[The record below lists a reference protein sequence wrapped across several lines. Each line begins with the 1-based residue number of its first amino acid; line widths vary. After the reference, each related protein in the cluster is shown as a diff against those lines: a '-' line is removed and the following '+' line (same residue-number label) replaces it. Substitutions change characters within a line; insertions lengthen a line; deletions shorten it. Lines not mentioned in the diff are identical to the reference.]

1 MKSRSLL
8 VALTLLASVQLGQ
21 AQCPTQCP
29 TLARQATPDTLIT
42 LTEDELVAGL
52 RAIAEAYRTKGHTQR
67 QSELTAEHLRLL
79 KLQMLLNALG
89 LGALPPERPVYIA
102 PGAQPSQPEVRPS
115 RSEARPARSKG
126 QARPQAAPQRQPQSP
141 EVFYIQ
147 PYEPQ
152 RRTAPVASYSEA
164 TDARL
169 DRLEQAIQLLLQSH
183 QEEPSTRSTHTST
196 TIHTSRPSKTATDAQ
211 LDRLEQAIQLLLQSR
226 QEEPSTRNTHT
237 STTIHT
243 SRPSK
248 TERIVERTAIVQKEQ
263 NDSLLYRLQQ
273 EISSLRAALNEAKAQ
288 PTPAQTQPTP
298 AEAVKALP
306 PVTPVMPVTPLTP
319 LTPAQPIVRTDTIV
333 EIVEQPENPN
343 MLQRWQ
349 VFFEVGQSKL
359 SAESQQTLDRA
370 IQALNYRTTTKITL
384 TGYASPEGNADRNDL
399 LSLRRS
405 RAVRTYLL
413 NHGITPDRIESVAGG
428 VDHQAE
434 ERVSARRVDLV
445 LREK

>member
-1 MKSRSLL
+1 M
-8 VALTLLASVQLGQ
+8 A
-21 AQCPTQCP
+21 
-29 TLARQATPDTLIT
+29 PDTLIT

-52 RAIAEAYRTKGHTQR
+52 RAIAEAYRTKETPQR
-67 QSELTAEHLRLL
+67 QSELTAEQLRLL
-79 KLQMLLNALG
+79 KFQMLLNALG
-89 LGALPPERPVYIA
+89 LGALPQGTAFVHPQV
-102 PGAQPSQPEVRPS
+102 QPIHPQPT
-115 RSEARPARSKG
+115 AH
-126 QARPQAAPQRQPQSP
+126 PQHNPQRYPQYP
-141 EVFYIQ
+141 EAYYYRQ
-147 PYEPQ
+147 YEPQ
-152 RRTAPVASYSEA
+152 SRTTLSQGSEA

-169 DRLEQAIQLLLQSH
+169 DRLEQILL
-183 QEEPSTRSTHTST
+183 
-196 TIHTSRPSKTATDAQ
+196 
-211 LDRLEQAIQLLLQSR
+211 LLLQSR
-226 QEEPSTRNTHT
+226 SNDSRTTTTVQPSR
-237 STTIHT
+237 SSKSGRTI
-243 SRPSK
+243 
-248 TERIVERTAIVQKEQ
+248 ERTTVVQGQ
-263 NDSLLYRLQQ
+263 RNDTLLYRLQQ
-273 EISSLRAALNEAKAQ
+273 ELASLRASITEAQAMAQ
-288 PTPAQTQPTP
+288 QTPTQPQQTP

-306 PVTPVMPVTPLTP
+306 PVTPVTPVTPLTP

-349 VFFEVGQSKL
+349 VFFGVGQSKL

-370 IQALNYRTTTKITL
+370 IQALNYRTTTKVTL

-434 ERVSARRVDLV
+434 ERVSARRVDIV

>member
-8 VALTLLASVQLGQ
+8 IALSLLATAHIGSTQST
-21 AQCPTQCP
+21 AQSPVRGAQT
-29 TLARQATPDTLIT
+29 APDTLIT

-52 RAIAEAYRTKGHTQR
+52 RAIAEAYRTKETPQR
-67 QSELTAEHLRLL
+67 QSELTAEQLRLL
-79 KLQMLLNALG
+79 KFQMLLNALG
-89 LGALPPERPVYIA
+89 LGALPQGPAFVHPQVQPIHPQPTAHPQHNPQHYPQYPEAYYY
-102 PGAQPSQPEVRPS
+102 
-115 RSEARPARSKG
+115 
-126 QARPQAAPQRQPQSP
+126 RQ
-141 EVFYIQ
+141 
-147 PYEPQ
+147 YEPQ
-152 RRTAPVASYSEA
+152 SRTTLSQGSEA

-169 DRLEQAIQLLLQSH
+169 DRLEQILL
-183 QEEPSTRSTHTST
+183 
-196 TIHTSRPSKTATDAQ
+196 
-211 LDRLEQAIQLLLQSR
+211 LLLQSR
-226 QEEPSTRNTHT
+226 SNDSRTTTTVLPSR
-237 STTIHT
+237 SSKSGRTI
-243 SRPSK
+243 
-248 TERIVERTAIVQKEQ
+248 ERTTVVQGQ
-263 NDSLLYRLQQ
+263 RNDSLLYRLQQ
-273 EISSLRAALNEAKAQ
+273 ELASLRASITEAQQAMAQ
-288 PTPAQTQPTP
+288 QTPAQPQQTL

-306 PVTPVMPVTPLTP
+306 PVTPVTPVTPLTP

-349 VFFEVGQSKL
+349 VFFGVGQSKL

-370 IQALNYRTTTKITL
+370 IQALNYRTTTKVTL

-434 ERVSARRVDLV
+434 ERVSARRVDII

>member
-29 TLARQATPDTLIT
+29 TLARQAAPDTLIT

-89 LGALPPERPVYIA
+89 LGTLPPPERPVYIA

-169 DRLEQAIQLLLQSH
+169 DRLEQAIQLLLQSR

-196 TIHTSRPSKTATDAQ
+196 TIHTSRPSKT
-211 LDRLEQAIQLLLQSR
+211 
-226 QEEPSTRNTHT
+226 
-237 STTIHT
+237 
-243 SRPSK
+243 
-248 TERIVERTAIVQKEQ
+248 ERIVERTTVVQKEQ

-349 VFFEVGQSKL
+349 VFFGVGQSKL

-370 IQALNYRTTTKITL
+370 IQAMNYRTTTKITL

-413 NHGITPDRIESVAGG
+413 NHGITPDRIKSVAAG

-434 ERVSARRVDLV
+434 EHVSARRVDLV

>member
-21 AQCPTQCP
+21 AQCPTQCS
-29 TLARQATPDTLIT
+29 TLARQAAPDTLIT

-102 PGAQPSQPEVRPS
+102 PEAQPSQPEVQLS

-152 RRTAPVASYSEA
+152 RRTAPVAPYSEA

-169 DRLEQAIQLLLQSH
+169 DRLEQAIQLLLQSR
-183 QEEPSTRSTHTST
+183 QEEPSTRSS
-196 TIHTSRPSKTATDAQ
+196 
-211 LDRLEQAIQLLLQSR
+211 
-226 QEEPSTRNTHT
+226 HT

-273 EISSLRAALNEAKAQ
+273 EISSLRAALDEAKAQ

-306 PVTPVMPVTPLTP
+306 PVTPVTPVTPLTP

-349 VFFEVGQSKL
+349 VFFGVGQSKL

-370 IQALNYRTTTKITL
+370 IQALNYRTTTKVTV

-434 ERVSARRVDLV
+434 ERVSARRVDIV
-445 LREK
+445 LSEK

>member
-8 VALTLLASVQLGQ
+8 IALSLLATAHIGSAQSTAQSPVRGVQT
-21 AQCPTQCP
+21 A
-29 TLARQATPDTLIT
+29 PDTLIT

-52 RAIAEAYRTKGHTQR
+52 RAIAEAYRTKETPQR
-67 QSELTAEHLRLL
+67 QSELTAEQLRLL
-79 KLQMLLNALG
+79 KFQMLLNALG
-89 LGALPPERPVYIA
+89 LGALPQGTAFVHPQV
-102 PGAQPSQPEVRPS
+102 QPIHPQPT
-115 RSEARPARSKG
+115 AH
-126 QARPQAAPQRQPQSP
+126 PQHNPQRYPQYP
-141 EVFYIQ
+141 EAYYYRQ
-147 PYEPQ
+147 YEPQ
-152 RRTAPVASYSEA
+152 SRTTLSQGSEA

-169 DRLEQAIQLLLQSH
+169 DRLEQILL
-183 QEEPSTRSTHTST
+183 
-196 TIHTSRPSKTATDAQ
+196 
-211 LDRLEQAIQLLLQSR
+211 LLLQSR
-226 QEEPSTRNTHT
+226 SNDSRTTTTVLPSR
-237 STTIHT
+237 SSKSGRTI
-243 SRPSK
+243 
-248 TERIVERTAIVQKEQ
+248 ERTTVVQGQ
-263 NDSLLYRLQQ
+263 RNDSLLYRLQQ
-273 EISSLRAALNEAKAQ
+273 ELASLRASITEAQAMAQQTSAQ
-288 PTPAQTQPTP
+288 PQQTP

-306 PVTPVMPVTPLTP
+306 PVTPVTPVMPLTP

-349 VFFEVGQSKL
+349 VFFGVGQSKL

-370 IQALNYRTTTKITL
+370 IQALNYRTTTKVTL

-434 ERVSARRVDLV
+434 EHVSARRVDIV

>member
-29 TLARQATPDTLIT
+29 TLARQAAPDTLIT

-115 RSEARPARSKG
+115 HSEARPARSKG

-169 DRLEQAIQLLLQSH
+169 DRLEQAIQLLLQSR
-183 QEEPSTRSTHTST
+183 QEVPSTRS
-196 TIHTSRPSKTATDAQ
+196 
-211 LDRLEQAIQLLLQSR
+211 
-226 QEEPSTRNTHT
+226 THT

-248 TERIVERTAIVQKEQ
+248 TERIVERTTVVQKEQ

-273 EISSLRAALNEAKAQ
+273 EISSLRASLNEAKAQ

-349 VFFEVGQSKL
+349 VFFGVGLSKL

-370 IQALNYRTTTKITL
+370 IQAMNYRTTTKVTL
-384 TGYASPEGNADRNDL
+384 TGYASPEGNADLNDL

>member
-29 TLARQATPDTLIT
+29 TLARQAAPDTLIT

-169 DRLEQAIQLLLQSH
+169 DRLEQAIQLLLQSR

-196 TIHTSRPSKTATDAQ
+196 TV
-211 LDRLEQAIQLLLQSR
+211 
-226 QEEPSTRNTHT
+226 
-237 STTIHT
+237 HT

-288 PTPAQTQPTP
+288 PTPAQAQPTP

-306 PVTPVMPVTPLTP
+306 PVTLVTPVTPLTP

-359 SAESQQTLDRA
+359 SAESQQILDRA
-370 IQALNYRTTTKITL
+370 IQAMNYRTTTKVTL
-384 TGYASPEGNADRNDL
+384 TGYASPEGNADLNDL

>member
-29 TLARQATPDTLIT
+29 TLARQAAPDTLIT

-169 DRLEQAIQLLLQSH
+169 DRLEQAIQLLLQSR
-183 QEEPSTRSTHTST
+183 QEELSTRS
-196 TIHTSRPSKTATDAQ
+196 
-211 LDRLEQAIQLLLQSR
+211 
-226 QEEPSTRNTHT
+226 THT

-306 PVTPVMPVTPLTP
+306 PVTPVMPVMPLTP

-384 TGYASPEGNADRNDL
+384 TGYASPEGNADLNDL

>member
-8 VALTLLASVQLGQ
+8 IALSLLATAHIGS
-21 AQCPTQCP
+21 AQSTAQSPVRGAQT
-29 TLARQATPDTLIT
+29 APDTLIT

-52 RAIAEAYRTKGHTQR
+52 RAIAEAYRTKETPQR
-67 QSELTAEHLRLL
+67 QSELTAEQLRLL
-79 KLQMLLNALG
+79 KFQMLLNALG
-89 LGALPPERPVYIA
+89 LGALPQGTAFVHPQGTAFVHPQV
-102 PGAQPSQPEVRPS
+102 QPIHPQPT
-115 RSEARPARSKG
+115 AH
-126 QARPQAAPQRQPQSP
+126 PQHNPQRYPQYP
-141 EVFYIQ
+141 EAYYYRQ
-147 PYEPQ
+147 YEPQ
-152 RRTAPVASYSEA
+152 SRTTLSQGSEA

-169 DRLEQAIQLLLQSH
+169 DRLEQILL
-183 QEEPSTRSTHTST
+183 
-196 TIHTSRPSKTATDAQ
+196 
-211 LDRLEQAIQLLLQSR
+211 LLLQSR
-226 QEEPSTRNTHT
+226 SNDSRTTTTVLPSR
-237 STTIHT
+237 SSKSGRTI
-243 SRPSK
+243 
-248 TERIVERTAIVQKEQ
+248 ERTTVVQGQ
-263 NDSLLYRLQQ
+263 RNDSLLYRLQQ
-273 EISSLRAALNEAKAQ
+273 ELASLRASITEAQAMAQ
-288 PTPAQTQPTP
+288 QTPAQPQQTP

-306 PVTPVMPVTPLTP
+306 PVTPVTPVTPLTP

-349 VFFEVGQSKL
+349 VFFGVGQSKL

-370 IQALNYRTTTKITL
+370 IQALNYRTTTKVTL

-434 ERVSARRVDLV
+434 EHVSARRVDIV

>member
-21 AQCPTQCP
+21 AQCPTQCS
-29 TLARQATPDTLIT
+29 TLARQAAPDTLIT

-115 RSEARPARSKG
+115 RSEARPARSKE
-126 QARPQAAPQRQPQSP
+126 QARPQATPQRQPQSP
-141 EVFYIQ
+141 EIFYIQ

-152 RRTAPVASYSEA
+152 RRTAPAASYSET

-169 DRLEQAIQLLLQSH
+169 DRLEQAIQLLLQSR
-183 QEEPSTRSTHTST
+183 QEVPSTRSS
-196 TIHTSRPSKTATDAQ
+196 
-211 LDRLEQAIQLLLQSR
+211 
-226 QEEPSTRNTHT
+226 HT

-273 EISSLRAALNEAKAQ
+273 EISSLRAALDEAKAQ

-349 VFFEVGQSKL
+349 VFFGVGQSKL

-384 TGYASPEGNADRNDL
+384 TGYASPEGNADLNDL

>member
-8 VALTLLASVQLGQ
+8 IALSLLATAHIGS
-21 AQCPTQCP
+21 AQSTAQSPVRGAQT
-29 TLARQATPDTLIT
+29 APDTLIT

-52 RAIAEAYRTKGHTQR
+52 RAIAEAYRTKETPQR
-67 QSELTAEHLRLL
+67 QSELTAEQLRLL
-79 KLQMLLNALG
+79 KFQMLLNALG
-89 LGALPPERPVYIA
+89 LGALPQGTAFVHPQV
-102 PGAQPSQPEVRPS
+102 QPIHPQPT
-115 RSEARPARSKG
+115 AH
-126 QARPQAAPQRQPQSP
+126 PQHNPQRYPQYP
-141 EVFYIQ
+141 EAYYYRQ
-147 PYEPQ
+147 YEPQ
-152 RRTAPVASYSEA
+152 SRITLSQGSEA

-169 DRLEQAIQLLLQSH
+169 DRLEQILL
-183 QEEPSTRSTHTST
+183 
-196 TIHTSRPSKTATDAQ
+196 
-211 LDRLEQAIQLLLQSR
+211 LLLQSR
-226 QEEPSTRNTHT
+226 SNDSRTTTTVLPSRSSKSGRTIER
-237 STTIHT
+237 TTI
-243 SRPSK
+243 
-248 TERIVERTAIVQKEQ
+248 VQGQ
-263 NDSLLYRLQQ
+263 RNDSLLYRLQQ
-273 EISSLRAALNEAKAQ
+273 ELASLRASITEAQAMAQ
-288 PTPAQTQPTP
+288 QTPAQPQQTP

-306 PVTPVMPVTPLTP
+306 PVTPVTPVTPLTP

-349 VFFEVGQSKL
+349 VFFGVGQSKL

>member
-8 VALTLLASVQLGQ
+8 IALSLLATAHIGS
-21 AQCPTQCP
+21 AQSTAQSPVRGAQT
-29 TLARQATPDTLIT
+29 APDTLIT

-52 RAIAEAYRTKGHTQR
+52 RAIAEAYRTKETPQR
-67 QSELTAEHLRLL
+67 QSELTAEQLRLL
-79 KLQMLLNALG
+79 KFQMLLNALG
-89 LGALPPERPVYIA
+89 LGALPQGPAFVHPQV
-102 PGAQPSQPEVRPS
+102 QPIHPQPT
-115 RSEARPARSKG
+115 AHL
-126 QARPQAAPQRQPQSP
+126 QHNPQRYPQYP
-141 EVFYIQ
+141 EAYYYRQ
-147 PYEPQ
+147 YEPQ
-152 RRTAPVASYSEA
+152 SRTTLSQGSEA

-169 DRLEQAIQLLLQSH
+169 DRLEQILL
-183 QEEPSTRSTHTST
+183 
-196 TIHTSRPSKTATDAQ
+196 
-211 LDRLEQAIQLLLQSR
+211 LLLQSR
-226 QEEPSTRNTHT
+226 SNDSRTTTTVLPSR
-237 STTIHT
+237 SSKSGRTI
-243 SRPSK
+243 
-248 TERIVERTAIVQKEQ
+248 ERTTVVQGQ
-263 NDSLLYRLQQ
+263 RNDSLLYRLQQ
-273 EISSLRAALNEAKAQ
+273 ELASLRASITEAQAMAQ
-288 PTPAQTQPTP
+288 QTPAQPQQTP

-306 PVTPVMPVTPLTP
+306 PVTPVTPVMPLTP

-349 VFFEVGQSKL
+349 VFFGVGQSKL

-370 IQALNYRTTTKITL
+370 IQALNYRTTTKVTL
-384 TGYASPEGNADRNDL
+384 TGYASPEGNADLNDL

-434 ERVSARRVDLV
+434 ERVSARRVDIV

>member
-8 VALTLLASVQLGQ
+8 IALSLLATAHIGS
-21 AQCPTQCP
+21 AQSTAQSPVRGAQT
-29 TLARQATPDTLIT
+29 APDTLIT

-52 RAIAEAYRTKGHTQR
+52 RAIAEAYRTKETPQR
-67 QSELTAEHLRLL
+67 QSELTAEQLRLL
-79 KLQMLLNALG
+79 KFQMLLNALG
-89 LGALPPERPVYIA
+89 LGALPQGTAFVHPQV
-102 PGAQPSQPEVRPS
+102 QPIHPQPT
-115 RSEARPARSKG
+115 AH
-126 QARPQAAPQRQPQSP
+126 PQHNPQRYPQYP
-141 EVFYIQ
+141 EAYYYRQ
-147 PYEPQ
+147 YEPQ
-152 RRTAPVASYSEA
+152 SRTTLSQGSEA

-169 DRLEQAIQLLLQSH
+169 DRLEQILL
-183 QEEPSTRSTHTST
+183 
-196 TIHTSRPSKTATDAQ
+196 
-211 LDRLEQAIQLLLQSR
+211 LLLQSR
-226 QEEPSTRNTHT
+226 SNDSRTTTTVLPSR
-237 STTIHT
+237 SSKSGRTI
-243 SRPSK
+243 
-248 TERIVERTAIVQKEQ
+248 ERTTVVQGQ
-263 NDSLLYRLQQ
+263 RNDSLLYRLQQ
-273 EISSLRAALNEAKAQ
+273 ELASLRASITEAQAMAQ
-288 PTPAQTQPTP
+288 QTPAQPQQTP

-306 PVTPVMPVTPLTP
+306 PVTPVTPVTPLTP

-349 VFFEVGQSKL
+349 VFFGVGLSKL

-370 IQALNYRTTTKITL
+370 IQALNYRTTTKVTL

-434 ERVSARRVDLV
+434 EHVSARRVDIV

>member
-8 VALTLLASVQLGQ
+8 IALSLLATAHIGS
-21 AQCPTQCP
+21 AQSTAQSPVRGAQT
-29 TLARQATPDTLIT
+29 APDTLIT

-52 RAIAEAYRTKGHTQR
+52 RAIAEAYRTKETPQR
-67 QSELTAEHLRLL
+67 QSELTAEQLRLL
-79 KLQMLLNALG
+79 KFQMLLNALG
-89 LGALPPERPVYIA
+89 LGALPQGTAFVHPQV
-102 PGAQPSQPEVRPS
+102 QPIHPQPT
-115 RSEARPARSKG
+115 AH
-126 QARPQAAPQRQPQSP
+126 PQHNPQRYPQYP
-141 EVFYIQ
+141 EAYYYRQ
-147 PYEPQ
+147 YEPQ
-152 RRTAPVASYSEA
+152 SRTTLSQGSEA

-169 DRLEQAIQLLLQSH
+169 DRLEQILL
-183 QEEPSTRSTHTST
+183 
-196 TIHTSRPSKTATDAQ
+196 
-211 LDRLEQAIQLLLQSR
+211 LLLQSR
-226 QEEPSTRNTHT
+226 SNDSRTTTTVLPSR
-237 STTIHT
+237 SSKSGRTI
-243 SRPSK
+243 
-248 TERIVERTAIVQKEQ
+248 ERTTVVQGQ
-263 NDSLLYRLQQ
+263 RNDSLLYRLQQ
-273 EISSLRAALNEAKAQ
+273 ELASLRASITEAQAMAQ
-288 PTPAQTQPTP
+288 QTPAQAQPTP

-306 PVTPVMPVTPLTP
+306 PVTPVTPVTPLTP

-349 VFFEVGQSKL
+349 VFFGVGQSKL

-370 IQALNYRTTTKITL
+370 IQALNYRTTTKVTL

-434 ERVSARRVDLV
+434 ERVSARRVDIV

>member
-8 VALTLLASVQLGQ
+8 IALSLLATAHIGSAQSTAQSPVRGVQT
-21 AQCPTQCP
+21 A
-29 TLARQATPDTLIT
+29 PDTLIT

-52 RAIAEAYRTKGHTQR
+52 RAIAEAYRTKETPQR
-67 QSELTAEHLRLL
+67 QSELTAEQLRLL
-79 KLQMLLNALG
+79 KFQMLLNALG
-89 LGALPPERPVYIA
+89 LGALPQGTAFVHPQV
-102 PGAQPSQPEVRPS
+102 QPIHPQPT
-115 RSEARPARSKG
+115 AH
-126 QARPQAAPQRQPQSP
+126 PQHNPQRYPQYP
-141 EVFYIQ
+141 EAYYYRQ
-147 PYEPQ
+147 YEPQ
-152 RRTAPVASYSEA
+152 SRTTLSQGSEA

-169 DRLEQAIQLLLQSH
+169 DRLEQILL
-183 QEEPSTRSTHTST
+183 
-196 TIHTSRPSKTATDAQ
+196 
-211 LDRLEQAIQLLLQSR
+211 LLLQSR
-226 QEEPSTRNTHT
+226 SNDSRTTTTVLPSR
-237 STTIHT
+237 SSKSGRTI
-243 SRPSK
+243 
-248 TERIVERTAIVQKEQ
+248 ERTTVVQGQ
-263 NDSLLYRLQQ
+263 RNDSLLYRLQQ
-273 EISSLRAALNEAKAQ
+273 ELASLRASITEAQAMAQ
-288 PTPAQTQPTP
+288 QTPAQPQQTP

-306 PVTPVMPVTPLTP
+306 PITPVTPVTPLTP

-349 VFFEVGQSKL
+349 VFFGVGQSKL

-370 IQALNYRTTTKITL
+370 IQALNYRTTTKVTV

>member
-29 TLARQATPDTLIT
+29 TLARQAAPDTLIT

-102 PGAQPSQPEVRPS
+102 PEAQPSQPEVRLS

-126 QARPQAAPQRQPQSP
+126 QTRPQAAPQRQPQSP

-169 DRLEQAIQLLLQSH
+169 DRLEQAIQLLLQSR
-183 QEEPSTRSTHTST
+183 QEEPSTRS
-196 TIHTSRPSKTATDAQ
+196 
-211 LDRLEQAIQLLLQSR
+211 
-226 QEEPSTRNTHT
+226 THT

-349 VFFEVGQSKL
+349 VFFGVGQSKL

-370 IQALNYRTTTKITL
+370 IQAMNYRTATKVTL
-384 TGYASPEGNADRNDL
+384 TGYASPEGNADLNDL

-413 NHGITPDRIESVAGG
+413 NHGITPNRIESVAGG

-434 ERVSARRVDLV
+434 EHVSARRVDLV

>member
-8 VALTLLASVQLGQ
+8 IALSLLATAHIGS
-21 AQCPTQCP
+21 AQSTAQSPVRGAQT
-29 TLARQATPDTLIT
+29 APDTLIT

-52 RAIAEAYRTKGHTQR
+52 RAIAEAYRTKETPQR
-67 QSELTAEHLRLL
+67 QSELTAEQLRLL
-79 KLQMLLNALG
+79 KFQMLLNALG
-89 LGALPPERPVYIA
+89 LGALPQGTAFVHPQV
-102 PGAQPSQPEVRPS
+102 QPIHPQPT
-115 RSEARPARSKG
+115 AH
-126 QARPQAAPQRQPQSP
+126 PQHNPQRYPQYP
-141 EVFYIQ
+141 EAYYYRQ
-147 PYEPQ
+147 YEPQ
-152 RRTAPVASYSEA
+152 SRTTLSQGSEA

-169 DRLEQAIQLLLQSH
+169 DRLEQILL
-183 QEEPSTRSTHTST
+183 
-196 TIHTSRPSKTATDAQ
+196 
-211 LDRLEQAIQLLLQSR
+211 LLLQSR
-226 QEEPSTRNTHT
+226 SNDSRTTTTVLPSRSSKSGRTIER
-237 STTIHT
+237 TTI
-243 SRPSK
+243 
-248 TERIVERTAIVQKEQ
+248 VQGQ
-263 NDSLLYRLQQ
+263 RNDSLLYRLQQ
-273 EISSLRAALNEAKAQ
+273 ELASLRASITEAQAMAQ
-288 PTPAQTQPTP
+288 QTPAQPQQTP

-306 PVTPVMPVTPLTP
+306 PVTPVTPVTPLTP

-349 VFFEVGQSKL
+349 VFFGVGQSKL

>member
-8 VALTLLASVQLGQ
+8 IALSLLATAHIGS
-21 AQCPTQCP
+21 AQSSAQSTAQSPVRGAQT
-29 TLARQATPDTLIT
+29 APDTLIT

-52 RAIAEAYRTKGHTQR
+52 RAIAEAYRTKETPQR
-67 QSELTAEHLRLL
+67 QSELTAEQLRLL
-79 KLQMLLNALG
+79 KFQMLLNALG
-89 LGALPPERPVYIA
+89 LGALPQGTAFVHPQV
-102 PGAQPSQPEVRPS
+102 QPIHPQPT
-115 RSEARPARSKG
+115 AH
-126 QARPQAAPQRQPQSP
+126 PQHNPQRYPQYP
-141 EVFYIQ
+141 EAYYYRQ
-147 PYEPQ
+147 YEPQ
-152 RRTAPVASYSEA
+152 SRTTLSQGSEA

-169 DRLEQAIQLLLQSH
+169 DRLEQILL
-183 QEEPSTRSTHTST
+183 
-196 TIHTSRPSKTATDAQ
+196 
-211 LDRLEQAIQLLLQSR
+211 LLLQSR
-226 QEEPSTRNTHT
+226 SNDSRTTTTVLPSR
-237 STTIHT
+237 SSKSGRTI
-243 SRPSK
+243 
-248 TERIVERTAIVQKEQ
+248 ERTTVVQGQ
-263 NDSLLYRLQQ
+263 RNDSLLYRLQQ
-273 EISSLRAALNEAKAQ
+273 ELASLRASITEAQAMAQ
-288 PTPAQTQPTP
+288 QTPAQPQQTP

-306 PVTPVMPVTPLTP
+306 PVTPVTPVMPLTP

-349 VFFEVGQSKL
+349 VFFGVGQSKL

-370 IQALNYRTTTKITL
+370 IQALNYRTTTKVTL

-434 ERVSARRVDLV
+434 EHVSARRVDIV

>member
-8 VALTLLASVQLGQ
+8 IALSLLATAHIGS
-21 AQCPTQCP
+21 AQSIAQSPVRGAKT
-29 TLARQATPDTLIT
+29 APDTLIT

-52 RAIAEAYRTKGHTQR
+52 RAIAEAYRTKETPQR
-67 QSELTAEHLRLL
+67 QSELTAEQLRLL
-79 KLQMLLNALG
+79 KFQMLLNALG
-89 LGALPPERPVYIA
+89 LGALPQGPAFVHPQVQPIHPQPTAHPQHNPQHYPQYPEAYYY
-102 PGAQPSQPEVRPS
+102 
-115 RSEARPARSKG
+115 
-126 QARPQAAPQRQPQSP
+126 RQ
-141 EVFYIQ
+141 
-147 PYEPQ
+147 YEPQ
-152 RRTAPVASYSEA
+152 SRTTLSQGSEA

-169 DRLEQAIQLLLQSH
+169 DRLEQILL
-183 QEEPSTRSTHTST
+183 
-196 TIHTSRPSKTATDAQ
+196 
-211 LDRLEQAIQLLLQSR
+211 LLLQSR
-226 QEEPSTRNTHT
+226 SNDSRTTTTVLPSR
-237 STTIHT
+237 SSKSGRTI
-243 SRPSK
+243 
-248 TERIVERTAIVQKEQ
+248 ERTTVVQGQ
-263 NDSLLYRLQQ
+263 RNDSLLYRLQQ
-273 EISSLRAALNEAKAQ
+273 ELASLRASITEAQAMAQ
-288 PTPAQTQPTP
+288 QTPAQPQQTP

-306 PVTPVMPVTPLTP
+306 PVTPVTPVTPLTP

-349 VFFEVGQSKL
+349 VFFGVGQSKL

-370 IQALNYRTTTKITL
+370 IQALNYRTTTKVTL

-405 RAVRTYLL
+405 RAVRAYLL

-434 ERVSARRVDLV
+434 EHVSARRVDIV

>member
-8 VALTLLASVQLGQ
+8 IALSLLATAHIGS
-21 AQCPTQCP
+21 AQSTAQSPVRGAQT
-29 TLARQATPDTLIT
+29 APDTLIT

-52 RAIAEAYRTKGHTQR
+52 RAIAEAYRTKETPQR
-67 QSELTAEHLRLL
+67 QSELTAEQLRLL
-79 KLQMLLNALG
+79 KFQMLLNALG
-89 LGALPPERPVYIA
+89 LGALPQGPAFVHPQV
-102 PGAQPSQPEVRPS
+102 QPIHPQPT
-115 RSEARPARSKG
+115 AH
-126 QARPQAAPQRQPQSP
+126 PQHNPQRYPQYP
-141 EVFYIQ
+141 EAYYYRQ
-147 PYEPQ
+147 YEPQ
-152 RRTAPVASYSEA
+152 SRTTLSQGSEA

-169 DRLEQAIQLLLQSH
+169 DRLEQILL
-183 QEEPSTRSTHTST
+183 
-196 TIHTSRPSKTATDAQ
+196 
-211 LDRLEQAIQLLLQSR
+211 LLLQSR
-226 QEEPSTRNTHT
+226 SNDSRTTTTVLPSR
-237 STTIHT
+237 SSKSGRTI
-243 SRPSK
+243 
-248 TERIVERTAIVQKEQ
+248 ERTTVVQGQ
-263 NDSLLYRLQQ
+263 RNDSLLYRLQQ
-273 EISSLRAALNEAKAQ
+273 ELASLRASITEAQAMAQ
-288 PTPAQTQPTP
+288 QTPAQPQQPP

-306 PVTPVMPVTPLTP
+306 PVTPVTPVTPLIP

-384 TGYASPEGNADRNDL
+384 TGYASPEGNADLNDL

>member
-8 VALTLLASVQLGQ
+8 IALSLLATAHIGS
-21 AQCPTQCP
+21 AQSTAQSPVRGAQT
-29 TLARQATPDTLIT
+29 APDTLIT

-52 RAIAEAYRTKGHTQR
+52 RAIAEAYRTKETPQR
-67 QSELTAEHLRLL
+67 QSELTAEQLRLL
-79 KLQMLLNALG
+79 KFQMLLNALG
-89 LGALPPERPVYIA
+89 LGALPQGPAFVHPQV
-102 PGAQPSQPEVRPS
+102 QPIHPQP
-115 RSEARPARSKG
+115 AAH
-126 QARPQAAPQRQPQSP
+126 PQHNPQRYPQYP
-141 EVFYIQ
+141 EAYYYRQ
-147 PYEPQ
+147 YEPQ
-152 RRTAPVASYSEA
+152 SRTTLSQGSEA

-169 DRLEQAIQLLLQSH
+169 DRLEQILL
-183 QEEPSTRSTHTST
+183 
-196 TIHTSRPSKTATDAQ
+196 
-211 LDRLEQAIQLLLQSR
+211 LLLQSR
-226 QEEPSTRNTHT
+226 SNDSRTTTTVQPSR
-237 STTIHT
+237 SSKSGRTI
-243 SRPSK
+243 
-248 TERIVERTAIVQKEQ
+248 ERTTVVQGQ
-263 NDSLLYRLQQ
+263 RNDSLLYRLQQ
-273 EISSLRAALNEAKAQ
+273 ELASLRASITEAQAMAQ
-288 PTPAQTQPTP
+288 QTPTQPQQTP

-306 PVTPVMPVTPLTP
+306 PVTPVTPVTPLTP

-349 VFFEVGQSKL
+349 VFFGVGQSKL

-370 IQALNYRTTTKITL
+370 IQALNYRTTTKVTL

-434 ERVSARRVDLV
+434 EHVSARRVDIV

>member
-21 AQCPTQCP
+21 AQCPTQCS
-29 TLARQATPDTLIT
+29 TLARQAAPDTLIT

-102 PGAQPSQPEVRPS
+102 PGAQPSQPEVQPS

-126 QARPQAAPQRQPQSP
+126 QARPQATPQRQPQSP

-152 RRTAPVASYSEA
+152 RRTAPVAPYPEA
-164 TDARL
+164 TDAR
-169 DRLEQAIQLLLQSH
+169 
-183 QEEPSTRSTHTST
+183 
-196 TIHTSRPSKTATDAQ
+196 

-226 QEEPSTRNTHT
+226 QEEPSTRSSHT

-288 PTPAQTQPTP
+288 PTPAQAQPTP

-349 VFFEVGQSKL
+349 VFFGVGQSKL
-359 SAESQQTLDRA
+359 SAESLQTLNRA
-370 IQALNYRTTTKITL
+370 IQAMNYRTTTKGTL
-384 TGYASPEGNADRNDL
+384 TGYASPEGNADLNDL

-434 ERVSARRVDLV
+434 EHVSARRVDLV
-445 LREK
+445 LRER

>member
-8 VALTLLASVQLGQ
+8 IALSLLATAHIGS
-21 AQCPTQCP
+21 AQSTAQSPVRGAQT
-29 TLARQATPDTLIT
+29 APDTLIT

-52 RAIAEAYRTKGHTQR
+52 RAIAEAYRTKETPQR
-67 QSELTAEHLRLL
+67 QSELTAEQLRLL
-79 KLQMLLNALG
+79 KFQMLLNALG
-89 LGALPPERPVYIA
+89 LGALPQGTAFVHPQV
-102 PGAQPSQPEVRPS
+102 QPIHPQPT
-115 RSEARPARSKG
+115 AH
-126 QARPQAAPQRQPQSP
+126 PQHNPQRYPQYP
-141 EVFYIQ
+141 EAYYYRQ
-147 PYEPQ
+147 YEPQ
-152 RRTAPVASYSEA
+152 SRTTLSQGSEA

-169 DRLEQAIQLLLQSH
+169 DRLEQILL
-183 QEEPSTRSTHTST
+183 
-196 TIHTSRPSKTATDAQ
+196 
-211 LDRLEQAIQLLLQSR
+211 LLLQSR
-226 QEEPSTRNTHT
+226 SNDSRTTTTVQPSR
-237 STTIHT
+237 SSKSGRTI
-243 SRPSK
+243 
-248 TERIVERTAIVQKEQ
+248 ERTTVVQGQ
-263 NDSLLYRLQQ
+263 RNDTLLYRLQQ
-273 EISSLRAALNEAKAQ
+273 ELASLRASITEAQAMAQ
-288 PTPAQTQPTP
+288 QTPTQPQQTP

-306 PVTPVMPVTPLTP
+306 PVTPVTPVTPLTP

-349 VFFEVGQSKL
+349 VFFGVGQSKL

-370 IQALNYRTTTKITL
+370 IQALNYRTTTKVTL

-434 ERVSARRVDLV
+434 ERVSARRVDIV